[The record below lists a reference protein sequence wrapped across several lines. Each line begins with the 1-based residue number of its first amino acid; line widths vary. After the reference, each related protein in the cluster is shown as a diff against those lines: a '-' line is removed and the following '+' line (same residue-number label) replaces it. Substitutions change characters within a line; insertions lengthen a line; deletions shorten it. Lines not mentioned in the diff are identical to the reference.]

1 MAMQDE
7 LLREKKESDLLE
19 SSISVQEEKSACLDK
34 SMARKQKLVEIQLKE
49 RETQERVTD
58 LKKQAQEEVE
68 SSRQR
73 TLKKIQMY
81 RALADRRKFLKKE
94 KLLQMKVSLAT
105 RLLNDQRKGDMA
117 LCNTIMVDAKD
128 QKTYCENS
136 FSDYK
141 EKLEECKQSP
151 MLFCFNCC
159 EYEYGAVH
167 EKDRDQ
173 CYDQCI
179 QEPKIVNIF
188 LDPKKKDAKGDK
200 KPK

>member
-1 MAMQDE
+1 M
-7 LLREKKESDLLE
+7 
-19 SSISVQEEKSACLDK
+19 
-34 SMARKQKLVEIQLKE
+34 
-49 RETQERVTD
+49 
-58 LKKQAQEEVE
+58 E

-117 LCNTIMVDAKD
+117 LCNTIMVDPKD

-179 QEPKIVNIF
+179 QEPKVVNIF
-188 LDPKKKDAKGDK
+188 LDPKKAEAK
-200 KPK
+200 KPKGM